1 MKNTAS
7 LTQQNGTI
15 KPLTT
20 NPDGFPTYR
29 EVAKGIWLSSL
40 RRQLLELL
48 EEFTNPPSRVE
59 ITAEIDP
66 TALDKMIVGRSPF
79 ASIRQQ
85 LSELIEERLN
95 PPLTAEITADADPSA
110 LDKLI
115 EAKSPFTSIFY
126 QLKSIVADLVHPT
139 KIEIT
144 AEPVDVREIWS
155 KRRRRAPA
163 TLTVTLHLLAI
174 ALVFFPVRTIQK
186 TQVSETFVPLYLTL
200 DLALNLPQE
209 DDDLAG
215 GGGGGLQQE
224 TPPSLGEL
232 PRADDQQF
240 VPPTPEP
247 LNLDPILVAEP
258 TVVAPSLANP
268 EQMFN
273 LALLGSPDGI
283 PAPPSSGPGIGGGIG
298 TGRGRGV
305 GEGRGPGVGE
315 GEGGGFGGGVF
326 EVGGGVTSPTILFR
340 VDPIY
345 PEEARKAL
353 YEGTVV
359 LEAIVR
365 KDGSIDILR
374 VIRGLGFGLDE
385 NAVKA
390 LKLWK
395 FRPGMRRG
403 VPVDVALNI
412 EINFHLR

>member
-1 MKNTAS
+1 M
-7 LTQQNGTI
+7 
-15 KPLTT
+15 
-20 NPDGFPTYR
+20 
-29 EVAKGIWLSSL
+29 
-40 RRQLLELL
+40 
-48 EEFTNPPSRVE
+48 
-59 ITAEIDP
+59 
-66 TALDKMIVGRSPF
+66 
-79 ASIRQQ
+79 
-85 LSELIEERLN
+85 
-95 PPLTAEITADADPSA
+95 
-110 LDKLI
+110 
-115 EAKSPFTSIFY
+115 
-126 QLKSIVADLVHPT
+126 
-139 KIEIT
+139 
-144 AEPVDVREIWS
+144 DVREIWS
-155 KRRRRAPA
+155 KRRRRTPA
-163 TLTVTLHLLAI
+163 ALTVTLHLLAI
-174 ALVFFPVRTIQK
+174 ALVFFPVRAIEK
-186 TQVSETFVPLYLTL
+186 TQVSETFVPLYVTL
-200 DLALNLPQE
+200 DLVLNLSQQ
-209 DDDLAG
+209 DDDSGG

-240 VPPTPEP
+240 VPPTAEP

-258 TVVAPSLANP
+258 TVVAPPLANP

-273 LALLGSPDGI
+273 FALLGSPDGI
-283 PAPPSSGPGIGGGIG
+283 PTPPSSGPGIGGGIG

-326 EVGGGVTSPTILFR
+326 EVGGGVTAPTILFR

-374 VIRGLGFGLDE
+374 VIRGLGLGLDE

-395 FRPGMRRG
+395 FRPGMKRG